1 MDISWPITV
10 VAVSR
15 LAGSS
20 ATCGR
25 QETSSKAATLSLAVR
40 PFSVPA
46 TSAR

>member
-1 MDISWPITV
+1 MLTSWPITV

-15 LAGSS
+15 LAGRS

-25 QETSSKAATLSLAVR
+25 QAISSKAATLSFAVS